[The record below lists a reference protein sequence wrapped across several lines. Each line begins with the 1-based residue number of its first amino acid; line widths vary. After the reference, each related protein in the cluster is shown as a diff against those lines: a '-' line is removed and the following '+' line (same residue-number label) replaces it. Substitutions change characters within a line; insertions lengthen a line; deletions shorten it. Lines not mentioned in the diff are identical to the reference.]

1 MKISPDNKNN
11 FSFTGNE
18 TLFKE
23 IVYNALCGIAISNKQ
38 DVIFTNRRFKE
49 ISGYS
54 LEEFNSLTDE
64 DRKNRTHPKDA
75 SILKKY
81 LSNVLKGKT
90 KEKPLFYRIIRKDGK
105 LIWVERMS
113 SIINHNGSE
122 LLISIFQDFTDH
134 KLVSEELQGVKD
146 HLENLVSYA
155 SSPIIE
161 WDSDYIITRFNEAF
175 EHITGRN
182 VSDVVGEKIEILFSK
197 ANLEKFLKYIKIT
210 TQGVRWENVEIDIT
224 HVDGSIRTILWN
236 SASIYSSD
244 RKTRISTIAQGHDIT
259 NRIQAEKELKIA
271 FSEIKELRDRIDA
284 ENVYLRKNIKK
295 NNLYEGMVGNSD
307 KIKAVV
313 VKATQ
318 VAKMDTTVLLIGETG
333 TGKELLARGIHDASA
348 YKNKALVTINCA
360 AIPSSL
366 IESELFGHE
375 KGAYTDAQSK
385 KIGLFEVANNS
396 TIFLDEIAE
405 LPIETQAKLLRV
417 IENKEIIRLGSNA
430 PIKVKVRI
438 IAATNQ
444 NLEKMVDEK
453 KFRQDLFYRLNV
465 YPILLPPLRMLR
477 GDIQLLVE
485 KFVRDFNTQMG
496 KKIEN
501 IPKKTMK
508 KLEKYTWPGN
518 VRELRNIIERSMIQ
532 SPGSDLIVDIPIIR
546 TKSLSSHTTLEDL
559 ERKHIQ
565 KVLEAVLWKVSG
577 KNGAAEILG
586 INPNTLTSKI
596 KKLEIKRPSV

>member
-1 MKISPDNKNN
+1 MNTSTDKNN
-11 FSFTGNE
+11 LPFIGNE

-23 IVYNALCGIAISNKQ
+23 IVYNALCGIAISNKKK
-38 DVIFTNRRFKE
+38 VVFTNRRFKE

-54 LEEFNSLTDE
+54 LEEFNSLTSE
-64 DRKNRTHPKDA
+64 QRKKRTHPEDVSK
-75 SILKKY
+75 LNKY
-81 LSNVLKGKT
+81 LSNVLKFKNI
-90 KEKPLFYRIIRKDGK
+90 EKPLFYRIIRKDGK

-113 SIINHNGSE
+113 SMINHNGKI
-122 LLISIFQDFTDH
+122 LIISIFQDFTDH

-161 WDSDYIITRFNEAF
+161 WDGDYKITRFNEAY
-175 EHITGRN
+175 EHITGRKASE
-182 VSDVVGEKIEILFSK
+182 VIGKKIDILFSK
-197 ANLEKFLKYIKIT
+197 NNLEEFLKYIKIT
-210 TQGVRWENVEIDIT
+210 TQGVRWENVEIDIK
-224 HVDGSIRTILWN
+224 HIDGSVRTVLWN

-244 RKTRISTIAQGHDIT
+244 KKTRISTIAQGHDIT
-259 NRIQAEKELKIA
+259 NRIQAEKELKNA
-271 FSEIKELRDRIDA
+271 FTEIKELRDRIDA
-284 ENVYLRKNIKK
+284 ENVYLRKNVKQ

-313 VKATQ
+313 VKASQ
-318 VAKMDTTVLLIGETG
+318 VATMDTTVLLIGETG
-333 TGKELLARGIHDASA
+333 TGKELLARGIHCASI

-375 KGAYTDAQSK
+375 KGAFTDAQAK

-405 LPIETQAKLLRV
+405 LPFETQAKLLRV
-417 IENKEIIRLGSNA
+417 IENKEIIRLGSNK

-465 YPILLPPLRMLR
+465 YPILLPPLRMLKS
-477 GDIQLLVE
+477 DIRLLVE

-501 IPKKTMK
+501 IPKKIMK
-508 KLEKYTWPGN
+508 KLEGYTWPGN

-532 SPGSDLIVDIPIIR
+532 SPGSDLIVDVPNIR
-546 TKSLSSHTTLEDL
+546 TESSLLHLTLKDL
-559 ERKHIQ
+559 ERNHIQ
-565 KVLEAVLWKVSG
+565 KVLEAAFWKVSG

-596 KKLEIKRPSV
+596 KKLDIKRPSV

>member
-1 MKISPDNKNN
+1 MKSSTDKNN
-11 FSFTGNE
+11 LSFVGNE

-23 IVYNALCGIAISNKQ
+23 IVYNALCGIAISNKKK
-38 DVIFTNRRFKE
+38 VVFTNRRFQE

-54 LEEFNSLTDE
+54 LEEFNSLTSE
-64 DRKNRTHPKDA
+64 QRIKRTHPKDV
-75 SILKKY
+75 SKLNKY
-81 LSNVLKGKT
+81 LSNVLKCKT
-90 KEKPLFYRIIRKDGK
+90 IEKPLFYRIIRKDGK

-113 SIINHNGSE
+113 SMINHSGKE
-122 LLISIFQDFTDH
+122 LIISIFQDFTDH
-134 KLVSEELQGVKD
+134 KLVSEELKGVKD
-146 HLENLVSYA
+146 HLENLVSNA

-161 WDSDYIITRFNEAF
+161 WDGDYKITRFNEAY
-175 EHITGRN
+175 EHITGRKASE
-182 VSDVVGEKIEILFSK
+182 VLGKKIDILFSK
-197 ANLEKFLKYIKIT
+197 NNLEEFLKYIKIT
-210 TQGVRWENVEIDIT
+210 TQGVRWENIEIDIK
-224 HVDGSIRTILWN
+224 HIDGTVRTVLWN

-244 RKTRISTIAQGHDIT
+244 KKRRISTIAQGHDIT
-259 NRIQAEKELKIA
+259 NRIQAEKELKTA
-271 FSEIKELRDRIDA
+271 FLEIKELRDRIDA
-284 ENVYLRKNIKK
+284 ENVYLRKNIKQ

-313 VKATQ
+313 VKASQ

-348 YKNKALVTINCA
+348 YKKKALVTINCA
-360 AIPSSL
+360 AIPGSL

-417 IENKEIIRLGSNA
+417 IENKEIIRLGSNT

-465 YPILLPPLRMLR
+465 YPILLPPLRMLK
-477 GDIQLLVE
+477 GDIRLLVE

-532 SPGSDLIVDIPIIR
+532 SPGGDLIVDVPSIR
-546 TKSLSSHTTLEDL
+546 TESLLPHATLEDL

-565 KVLEAVLWKVSG
+565 KVLEAALWKVSG
-577 KNGAAEILG
+577 RNGAAEILG

-596 KKLEIKRPSV
+596 KKLEIKRPSI